1 MNNTTLEEKETFTEY
16 KYAIYHK
23 PTQKWIS
30 FGNHDLELIVSTIE
44 LVDFK
49 NCLIVGNKDYLEMF
63 LKRSVFNNTP
73 NYGNE
78 NFLEFEFVK
87 VKTTYT
93 IES

>member
-1 MNNTTLEEKETFTEY
+1 MMKNNETFYEY
-16 KYAIYHK
+16 RYALRHK
-23 PTQKWIS
+23 PTNKWVE
-30 FGNHDLELIVSTIE
+30 FENDELELTVTVIT

-49 NCLIVGNKDYLEMF
+49 HCTISRTKGYLESF
-63 LKRSVFNNTP
+63 LMSSVFNNTP

-78 NFLEFEFVK
+78 NFLEFELVK